1 MFTRPIAALVVLALA
16 SSALA
21 GETHRFSLANVGMSY
36 SAFLSSAS
44 PLVGRQVQ
52 SARIEIHL
60 SVAPGSNAADFHT
73 DIALPIEEAPGQL
86 RVFVFDGIDENWSG
100 EGPFTY
106 FETTTALNGTIVPT
120 RYGAETYG
128 IQGQFTNE
136 SFIEITLASEVPLC
150 PADLDNGSGT
160 GTPDG
165 AITIDDLLFF
175 LDRFA
180 AGDLAADLDDGTS
193 TGTPDTAVT
202 IDDLLYM
209 IDHFQAGC

>member
-1 MFTRPIAALVVLALA
+1 MPTRSIVAVALLALA
-16 SSALA
+16 SFADA
-21 GETHRFSLANVGMSY
+21 GDTHRFPLANIGMSY
-36 SAFLSSAS
+36 SAFLAGDS

-60 SVAPGSNAADFHT
+60 SVDPGSNAADFHT

-86 RVFVFDGIDENWSG
+86 HFFVFDGIDENWSG

-106 FETTTALNGTIVPT
+106 VETTTALNGIIIPT

-128 IQGQFTNE
+128 VQGQFTSE

-150 PADLDNGSGT
+150 PADLDNGTGT

-165 AITIDDLLFF
+165 AVTIDDLLFF

-180 AGDLAADLDDGTS
+180 VGDPSADLDDGTS
-193 TGTPDTAVT
+193 TGTPDSAVT

-209 IDHFQAGC
+209 LDHFQAGC